1 MINVKIKLIMK
12 LIVIY
17 GATAVGKLTTA
28 NELSKKTGYPILH
41 NHMTIDLAEN
51 FFSFYSKP
59 FSNLIRKIR
68 LDIINELLVE
78 KVPGLIWTTGFPN
91 TKDTHAF
98 YKKLD
103 KLMRK
108 NGGTINY
115 VKLVCDSGEQKKRV
129 LNKERVKY
137 NKPNTINELT
147 EVMNKL
153 DFSTL
158 TPVDQTFIVDNT
170 HLSAQKV
177 VLKIIK
183 FFQLD
188 KVKK

>member
-1 MINVKIKLIMK
+1 MK
-12 LIVIY
+12 LIIIY

-28 NELSKKTGYPILH
+28 KELSRKTGYHILH

-51 FFSFYSKP
+51 FFTFNSKP
-59 FSNLIRKIR
+59 FRNLIRKIR
-68 LDIINELLVE
+68 LDIVNELLKQ

-103 KLMRK
+103 NLMQK
-108 NGGTINY
+108 NGGAINY
-115 VKLVCDSGEQKKRV
+115 IKLVCDLKEQKKRV
-129 LNKERVKY
+129 LSKERKKY
-137 NKPNTINELT
+137 NKSNTVDKLIKE
-147 EVMNKL
+147 MKDL

-158 TPVDQTFIVDNT
+158 TPKNQTLVIDNT
-170 HLSAQKV
+170 QLSVQKV

-183 FFQLD
+183 FSSLE
-188 KVKK
+188 KIIK